1 MRMIRLQLLLLFS
14 ISGIFLSGG
23 KRCFGQPIQDNRNP
37 YHLGIIRT
45 MKDYERQVA
54 ENRDMQM
61 KDLAKETPDLVMDIR
76 YATTNN
82 FTGEVIYAS
91 SRAFVRK
98 PVASAIRKIQD
109 SLKPYGLGLK
119 IYDAYRPYSA
129 TLRFFKVYPDT
140 NFVANPRY
148 GSRHNRGC
156 AVDLTLVDRVTGK
169 ELSMPT
175 PFDDFTPQ
183 AHSAYS
189 DLPDLVMA
197 NRKFLF
203 DMMACF
209 GFKPISTEWWHFDFT
224 GWEKYPL
231 MDLSFEELDKV
242 RSK

>member
-1 MRMIRLQLLLLFS
+1 
-14 ISGIFLSGG
+14 
-23 KRCFGQPIQDNRNP
+23 
-37 YHLGIIRT
+37 

-169 ELSMPT
+169 ELPMPT
-175 PFDDFTPQ
+175 PFDDFSPQ

-242 RSK
+242 ARK